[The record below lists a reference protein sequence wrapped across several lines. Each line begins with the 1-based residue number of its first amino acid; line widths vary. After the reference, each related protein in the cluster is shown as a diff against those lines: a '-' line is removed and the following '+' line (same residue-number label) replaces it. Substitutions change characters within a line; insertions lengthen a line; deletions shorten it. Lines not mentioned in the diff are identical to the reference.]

1 MNAPSPMMNPATLP
15 MAVPAPSSDEFDL
28 HEALDTLLQYAWL
41 IGIVLVLALAA
52 GVGYALLAPPIYRA
66 DALVQVEEK
75 KGTTLGGLQQIAAAL
90 EVGQSPTQGE
100 IEILR
105 SREVLMKAIAATSA
119 NLEIDVANRF
129 PLLGQWM
136 ARRYE
141 RLNDDLAPAPAAWLA
156 GYAWGGEKVELS
168 GMTVPEAWHGERF
181 ILVAM
186 PGNRWQLRDSDD
198 ASVAE
203 GAVGQQVDFNLGGR
217 TARLGVKSMQA
228 KPGTKFSVV
237 PMSPV
242 EAYAAILRELRV
254 AETARQSSVI
264 RVSFEHENRD
274 FAVRLLN
281 ELASAYLSQNVGRRS
296 AEAQQSLNFLEQ
308 QLPQL
313 KKSME
318 SAEEALNAFRTRT
331 STINVDKET
340 EALLDKSV
348 QIERNRVELGLKR
361 SQLLQRFLPDHPD
374 LRAVT
379 DQLSSM
385 DRENNRIN
393 DTINKLPAQQRDLL
407 RLMRDVQ
414 VGTQLYTAL
423 LNNAQELRIAK
434 AGTIGN
440 VRIIDYAVES
450 EKPVRPQRGLIV
462 SVALVLGLLLGIV
475 AAFAARSLRPTLR
488 STEAIEQTT
497 GLVTYA
503 AVPESKIQE
512 RLLPR
517 KDKHSGRRPQQDTS
531 KRLLTLAAPEDPAIE
546 SLKSMRTGLTFALLG
561 SENKTIVITGPTAGL
576 GKSFVSSNLCAVL
589 AQADKRV
596 LLIETDLR
604 RPLLH
609 VYFGL
614 TKGRGLTDVLAGE
627 APVDAALRRDVVP
640 GLDVLPAGSTPPN
653 PAELLMAP
661 QFKELIDR
669 VQTDYDYVVLD
680 SAPVLPV
687 GDTLA
692 LVQHAAATFIVVRA
706 EESTAREVRDAARRL
721 ETAGANIKGV
731 IFNAVKKSRIGYGY
745 GYYYKYYSGYR
756 SAS

>member
-1 MNAPSPMMNPATLP
+1 MNAPSPLMNPATLP

-28 HEALDTLLQYAWL
+28 HDALDTLLQYAWL
-41 IGIVLVLALAA
+41 IGLVVMLALAV
-52 GVGYALLAPPIYRA
+52 GIGYALLAPPVYRA

-141 RLNDDLAPAPAAWLA
+141 RLNDDLAPAPAAWLT

-168 GMTVPEAWHGERF
+168 GMTVPEAWHGKRF
-181 ILVAM
+181 ILVAL
-186 PGNRWQLRDSDD
+186 PGNRWQLRDSDG
-198 ASVAE
+198 ATAAE
-203 GAVGQQVDFNLGGR
+203 GLVGRQVDFKLGGR
-217 TARLGVKSMQA
+217 AAQIGVKSMRA
-228 KPGTKFSVV
+228 APGTEFSVV
-237 PMSPV
+237 PMSPMT
-242 EAYAAILRELRV
+242 AYNDLVKEMRV
-254 AETARQSSVI
+254 SETARQSSVI

-274 FAVRLLN
+274 FAVRFVN
-281 ELASAYLSQNVGRRS
+281 ELAAAYLAQNVGRRS
-296 AEAQQSLNFLEQ
+296 AEAQQSLSFLEQ

-313 KKSME
+313 KKNME
-318 SAEEALNAFRTRT
+318 TAEEALNAFRTRT

-361 SQLLQRFLPDHPD
+361 SQLSQRYLPDHPE
-374 LRAVT
+374 LRAIS
-379 DQLSSM
+379 DQLASM
-385 DRENNRIN
+385 DRENSRIS
-393 DTINKLPAQQRDLL
+393 DTINKLPAQQKDLL

-440 VRIIDYAVES
+440 VRVIDYAVES
-450 EKPVRPQRGLIV
+450 ETPVRPQRGLIV
-462 SVALVLGLLLGIV
+462 SVALVLGVLTGVVLAFV
-475 AAFAARSLRPTLR
+475 ARALRPTLR
-488 STEAIEQTT
+488 NTEQIEQTT

-503 AVPESKIQE
+503 TVPESKVQE
-512 RLLPR
+512 RIMPKSGKRSKHRSDYDSGQHLLAV
-517 KDKHSGRRPQQDTS
+517 
-531 KRLLTLAAPEDPAIE
+531 AAPDDPAIE

-561 SENKTIVITGPTAGL
+561 ADNKTIVITGPTAGL
-576 GKSFVSSNLCAVL
+576 GKSFVASNLCAVL

-596 LLIETDLR
+596 LLVETDLR

-609 VYFGL
+609 LYFSLPKGGGL
-614 TKGRGLTDVLAGE
+614 SNVLTGDAPLEDVL
-627 APVDAALRRDVVP
+627 RRGVLP
-640 GLDVLPAGSTPPN
+640 GLDVLLAGSTPPN
-653 PAELLMAP
+653 PGELLMAS
-661 QFKELIDR
+661 QVQELIAR
-669 VQTDYDYVVLD
+669 VQPAYDYVVLD

-692 LVQHAAATFIVVRA
+692 LVQHAAATFIVARA
-706 EESTAREVRDAARRL
+706 EQSTAREVRDTARRL
-721 ETAGANIKGV
+721 EGAGATIKGV
-731 IFNAVKKSRIGYGY
+731 IFNAVKKSRVGYGY
-745 GYYYKYYSGYR
+745 GYYYKYNSGYR
-756 SAS
+756 QAN